1 MEFEKNIN
9 YFESV
14 RDKLAQDHKDK
25 FVLISGQQIISFHD
39 TRVDGVKEA
48 RKKFEAGF
56 FIVMKCVPIE
66 EEEIHVLHS
75 RAGV

>member
-14 RDKLAQDHKDK
+14 RDKLATENKDK
-25 FVLISGQQIISFHD
+25 YVLISGQKIISFHD

-48 RKKFEAGF
+48 RQKFKPGF

>member
-14 RDKLAQDHKDK
+14 RDKLAKEHKGK
-25 FVLISGQQIISFHD
+25 FVLISGQKIISFHD
-39 TRVDGVKEA
+39 TRIDGVKEA
-48 RKKFEAGF
+48 RTKFEPGF

-66 EEEIHVLHS
+66 EEEVHVLHS